1 MVTHMTFNLHVL
13 AAQLHCPGHQSGGG
27 TSAGDAWPLGDPNG
41 VHLEGDRLLNDKER
55 VHNKVG
61 AQ

>member
-13 AAQLHCPGHQSGGG
+13 AAQLHRPGHQSGGG

-55 VHNKVG
+55 